1 MALSGVPRI
10 KKRLLDNTIYKA
22 DSLVIWA
29 CTLGY
34 QLMIVLKKLYF
45 LTCTSG
51 LHHPTGEQTVA
62 VVEKQYVQQSAPQDW
77 AEVEQEAEI

>member
-1 MALSGVPRI
+1 MALSGLLRI
-10 KKRLLDNTIYKA
+10 KKKRLLDNTIYKA
-22 DSLVIWA
+22 DSD
-29 CTLGY
+29 

-62 VVEKQYVQQSAPQDW
+62 VVEKQYVQQSAPQD
-77 AEVEQEAEI
+77 